1 MATVSKTLRIG
12 SMDRKNKPRR
22 TGRAL
27 KMSGVQTFQLRVLL
41 LVMVGETPSCTATNS
56 REFALN
62 SLSHIVGL
70 VKSDGFLIA
79 VCGVWL
85 CSMIAWCLL

>member
-1 MATVSKTLRIG
+1 MH
-12 SMDRKNKPRR
+12 RKNEP
-22 TGRAL
+22 
-27 KMSGVQTFQLRVLL
+27 SQLRQGSGD
-41 LVMVGETPSCTATNS
+41 VGSLKPTTSGTSPMRCANTACTATNS

-62 SLSHIVGL
+62 ILSHIAEL

-85 CSMIAWCLL
+85 CSMIAWWVL

>member
-1 MATVSKTLRIG
+1 MDGCSTAEVKSPAITTGLRKG
-12 SMDRKNKPRR
+12 EVFEAS
-22 TGRAL
+22 
-27 KMSGVQTFQLRVLL
+27 TFLALRVLHP
-41 LVMVGETPSCTATNS
+41 VMVVETPSCTATNS

-62 SLSHIVGL
+62 ILSHIAEL

-85 CSMIAWCLL
+85 CSMIAWWVL